1 MRLADSKTNFT
12 TEYRTISV
20 KTVDG
25 TILRGKVNITGSQ
38 RVSELFTVSHQ
49 PFLVLTETESRDGAG
64 KTLFI
69 NKNHVVWIEP
79 ED

>member
-1 MRLADSKTNFT
+1 LSESKTQFIP
-12 TEYRTISV
+12 EYRTISV

-25 TILRGKVNITGSQ
+25 TILRGKVNISGSQ
-38 RVSELFTVSHQ
+38 RVSELFTAGHQ